1 MDIFCRGIKP
11 FPPPALA
18 EVLFW
23 LRIMRDH
30 AQLIDLGLPC
40 AEDDLKIEAQKFSAV
55 FGDLEDRF
63 AKETSGEEFSCL
75 VAVTT
80 MAVGKFFAFKR
91 HILHLLV
98 DCRLCG
104 AWLNPL
110 FVDHLSREALYFRKL
125 LKKISGCGMTF
136 PVDAMV
142 SENIF
147 WVRGIADHVKFIRGL
162 ADPSERGF
170 VSQAKVLG
178 EKFDGLSL
186 QARDLASMLWHYRP
200 NNELV
205 QFEKDLRVAS
215 GEAVDFFATAESL
228 VARCAAA
235 AVIPPL
241 LVDHIRR
248 EGEHWLAVLELI
260 RQCLLQD
267 EEAAADEDEEE
278 DEED

>member
-1 MDIFCRGIKP
+1 MDIFCRGVKP
-11 FPPPALA
+11 FPPPAIA

-23 LRIMRDH
+23 LGIMRDH
-30 AQLIDLGLPC
+30 AQFIDLGLPC
-40 AEDDLKIEAQKFSAV
+40 AESDLKIEAQKFSAV

-63 AKETSGEEFSCL
+63 AKEASEEEFSRL

-80 MAVGKFFAFKR
+80 MAVGKFFVFKR
-91 HILHLLV
+91 HVLHLLV

-104 AWLNPL
+104 GWLNPL

-125 LKKISGCGMTF
+125 LKKIAGCGMTF

-162 ADPSERGF
+162 IDPSERAF
-170 VSQAKVLG
+170 VLQAKGLG
-178 EKFDGLSL
+178 GKFDGLSL

-215 GEAVDFFATAESL
+215 GEAVDFFAAAESL
-228 VARCAAA
+228 VTRCAAA
-235 AVIPPL
+235 AVLSPL
-241 LVDHIRR
+241 LADHIRR
-248 EGEHWLAVLELI
+248 EGEHFLAVLELI

-267 EEAAADEDEEE
+267 EEAPDDEDEDENEE
-278 DEED
+278 D

>member
-1 MDIFCRGIKP
+1 MDIFCRGVKP
-11 FPPPALA
+11 FPPPAIA

-30 AQLIDLGLPC
+30 AQFIDLGLPC
-40 AEDDLKIEAQKFSAV
+40 AESDLKIEAQRFSAV

-63 AKETSGEEFSCL
+63 AKETSGEEFSRL
-75 VAVTT
+75 VAVT
-80 MAVGKFFAFKR
+80 MIAVGKFFVFNR
-91 HILHLLV
+91 HILHLIV

-104 AWLNPL
+104 GWLTPL

-125 LKKISGCGMTF
+125 LKKIVGCAMAF

-147 WVRGIADHVKFIRGL
+147 WVRGIADHAKFIRGL
-162 ADPSERGF
+162 IDPTERAF
-170 VSQAKVLG
+170 VLQAKCLG
-178 EKFDGLSL
+178 EKFDTLNL

-205 QFEKDLRVAS
+205 QFEKDLRVAAD
-215 GEAVDFFATAESL
+215 EAVDFFATAESL

-235 AVIPPL
+235 AVFPPL
-241 LVDHIRR
+241 VADHIRR
-248 EGEHWLAVLELI
+248 EGEHFLAVLELI
-260 RQCLLQD
+260 RQCLLQGEEAPD
-267 EEAAADEDEEE
+267 EEDEDEE
-278 DEED
+278 D